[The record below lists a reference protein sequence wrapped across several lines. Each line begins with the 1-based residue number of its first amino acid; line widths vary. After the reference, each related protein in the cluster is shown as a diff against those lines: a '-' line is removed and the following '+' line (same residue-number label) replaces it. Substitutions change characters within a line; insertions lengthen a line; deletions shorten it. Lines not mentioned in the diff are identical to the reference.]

1 MKSSKMEIGRSTSVM
16 SPAETEANSVTDV
29 RASLVQAMLDP
40 EFYPKPP
47 SEVTHKE
54 THISHLFFAG
64 ELVYKVKKPV
74 RYSFL
79 DFSSLERRRYFL
91 QEELRLNRRLA
102 PSVYIG
108 VLPITFDDLGWR
120 LGGWGEPSEYTLVMR
135 RLPEKRMLP
144 FLLETGQVTAAMMR
158 ELAEFV
164 AGFHGTAERLTAIA
178 PERYAGIVT
187 KQWRENLADLEPYV
201 GKLIDPESFRSV
213 EKFGADFIEH
223 HTDLLQRRV
232 AQGWLR
238 DVHGD
243 LHTEHICF
251 APEGIQI
258 FDCIEFKPEFR
269 RCDLAA
275 EIAFLTMDVEVRG
288 GAGLVEPFL
297 ARYGELIHDEEL
309 PSLLPFWK
317 CQRALVRGKVY
328 ALRGP
333 NGYDIAVKYL
343 RYATRTTWARLQP
356 FLVMICG
363 LTGSG
368 KSTLGRA
375 LSERTGM
382 TVINSDVLRKE
393 IAGKSGRQFAA
404 YGEEIYSATM
414 TEKTYKKMARTAEQ
428 QIAQGKGAL
437 LDATFLRRA
446 QREKFVRLAG
456 KHKIPLLLIHCS
468 ASDQTTQERL
478 AHRQAQGQDVSDG
491 RWEIFLRQKDAFESF
506 DDIEFS
512 ARLELDTEAP
522 ATTLADACEK
532 FFRARL
538 ARE

>member
-1 MKSSKMEIGRSTSVM
+1 
-16 SPAETEANSVTDV
+16 
-29 RASLVQAMLDP
+29 
-40 EFYPKPP
+40 
-47 SEVTHKE
+47 
-54 THISHLFFAG
+54 
-64 ELVYKVKKPV
+64 
-74 RYSFL
+74 
-79 DFSSLERRRYFL
+79 
-91 QEELRLNRRLA
+91 
-102 PSVYIG
+102 
-108 VLPITFDDLGWR
+108 
-120 LGGWGEPSEYTLVMR
+120 
-135 RLPEKRMLP
+135 
-144 FLLETGQVTAAMMR
+144 
-158 ELAEFV
+158 
-164 AGFHGTAERLTAIA
+164 
-178 PERYAGIVT
+178 
-187 KQWRENLADLEPYV
+187 
-201 GKLIDPESFRSV
+201 
-213 EKFGADFIEH
+213 
-223 HTDLLQRRV
+223 
-232 AQGWLR
+232 
-238 DVHGD
+238 
-243 LHTEHICF
+243 
-251 APEGIQI
+251 
-258 FDCIEFKPEFR
+258 
-269 RCDLAA
+269 
-275 EIAFLTMDVEVRG
+275 
-288 GAGLVEPFL
+288 
-297 ARYGELIHDEEL
+297 L

-333 NGYDIAVKYL
+333 NGYDTAVGYL
-343 RYATRTTWARLQP
+343 RYATRMTWARLQP

-468 ASDQTTQERL
+468 ASDLTTQARL

-491 RWEIFLRQKDAFESF
+491 RWEIFVRPKDAFESF

-522 ATTLADACEK
+522 AATLADACEK